1 MRAPSGSVFAW
12 LSVVSRVP
20 VVSYAIDHLAVD
32 TASEDIPPSP
42 RKAYHTGPGTPDMI
56 ELEDVLAAETR
67 VAETARTTPLERS
80 RTFSE
85 RTGADVRLK
94 MEHLQR
100 TGAFKIRGAT
110 NKIALLDEA
119 EREAGVVAAS
129 AGNHAQGVALAATR
143 AGVDATIVMPEY
155 APISKIDA
163 TRSYGAEVELH
174 GVDYDA
180 AAERAH
186 EIERETGRTFVHAFD
201 DPAVMAGQ
209 GTIGLEIA
217 EQCPEVETVVV
228 PIGGGGLIAGI
239 ATAITGVTD
248 ARVVGVQAEGAESA
262 VRSLEAGEVIERESV
277 DTIADGIATRKVGE
291 ATFEVIRERVDEV
304 VTVSDPEIAD
314 AVTSLLERSKTLVEG
329 AGAVSLAAAIED
341 RFEYDD
347 GETIVPALCGGNIDL
362 NVLTTV
368 ITRGLVER
376 GRFLRVK
383 TVLKDR
389 PGALEEL
396 VELLSA
402 NRTNIHAIEHD
413 RASKDIAMNA
423 AEVELDLETRGHEH
437 VAELL
442 AALEAHGYA
451 VEVLS

>member
-1 MRAPSGSVFAW
+1 
-12 LSVVSRVP
+12 
-20 VVSYAIDHLAVD
+20 
-32 TASEDIPPSP
+32 
-42 RKAYHTGPGTPDMI
+42 MI
-56 ELEDVLAAETR
+56 ELADVLAARDR
-67 VAETARTTPLERS
+67 VAETARETPLEHS

-85 RTGADVRLK
+85 QTGADVRLK

-110 NKIALLDEA
+110 NKIALLGEKQ
-119 EREAGVVAAS
+119 RKAGVVAAS
-129 AGNHAQGVALAATR
+129 AGNHAQGVALAATK
-143 AGVDATIVMPEY
+143 AGVDSTIVMPEH

-163 TRSYGAEVELH
+163 TRSYGAEVVLH
-174 GVDYDA
+174 GVDYAA

-186 EIERETGRTFVHAFD
+186 EIEREEGRTYVHAFD

-217 EQCPEVETVVV
+217 EQCPDVETVVV

-239 ATAITGVTD
+239 ATAVTELTD
-248 ARVVGVQAEGAESA
+248 ARVIGVQAAGAASAAES
-262 VRSLEAGEVIERESV
+262 LERGELVERESV
-277 DTIADGIATRKVGE
+277 DTIADGIATRKIGE
-291 ATFEVIRERVDEV
+291 RTFEVIRERVDEV
-304 VTVSDPEIAD
+304 VTVTDPEIAN
-314 AVTSLLERSKTLVEG
+314 ALTSLLERSKTLVEG
-329 AGAVSLAAAIED
+329 AGAVGLAAVIEE
-341 RFEYDD
+341 RFEYED

-376 GRFLRVK
+376 GRFLRIK

-396 VELLSA
+396 VDVLTEY
-402 NRTNIHAIEHD
+402 RTNIYAIEHD

-437 VAELL
+437 VAALL
-442 AALEAHGYA
+442 EALESSGYE
-451 VEVLS
+451 VEVLI